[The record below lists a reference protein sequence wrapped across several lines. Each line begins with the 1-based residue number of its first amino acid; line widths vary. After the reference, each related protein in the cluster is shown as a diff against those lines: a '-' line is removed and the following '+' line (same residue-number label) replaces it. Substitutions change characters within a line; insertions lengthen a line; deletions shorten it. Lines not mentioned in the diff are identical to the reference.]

1 MLFSAIVLFY
11 PSVSEAFIIDKVVI
25 EGNKRIPESR
35 VLPYLMK
42 ERTEFSLQ
50 ALDESIKKIYA
61 TGLFLNVDGD
71 IYVDGENFVLKY
83 ILEEMPLVGS
93 VSFEGNNEIKAKTL
107 REKVLIKTGQVLSFK
122 SVEDALDAIR
132 AVYEDENR
140 YGTKVSF
147 RIEQRTVNSVDVI
160 FDIEESDKSK
170 IYNIRVY
177 GNEHISTED
186 IKKSIPTK
194 ERKFWSLISSS
205 GKISKESLFADIEI
219 IRQMYLEKG
228 YAKVALGDADLRFN
242 EADPEKV
249 DMIVRVREGDQYFV
263 RSIEIDGYENIS
275 LDTLKS
281 VVGLK
286 PGDVFNIRQHHA
298 NITNLT
304 ELYTS
309 SGYAY
314 ANVEPIVSLDD
325 ETKEVDIV
333 YKVEENILVK
343 IGRITI
349 SGNKRSYDNVIRR
362 QIDQMEGELYNSTLI
377 REAEANTMATGFFES
392 VKVSEKGDGGDVIDL
407 DIDVVEQRTGTFTV
421 GAAYSTVDG
430 IMGMVQLSRNNFMG
444 WVHSVSLKAEV
455 AESRTDFSLS
465 YTNPWFMDWPISVG
479 FDLFNY
485 ENEWYDYTRRS
496 IGGQ

>member
-1 MLFSAIVLFY
+1 MNIKWGRFFVFLFLIFSAIFTVFSSPAY
-11 PSVSEAFIIDKVVI
+11 AFIIDKVVI

-35 VLPYLMK
+35 VLPYLIK
-42 ERTEFSLQ
+42 EKTEFTLE
-50 ALDESIKKIYA
+50 ALDESIKKLYD
-61 TGLFLNVDGD
+61 TGLFMNIDGD

-93 VSFEGNNEIKAKTL
+93 VSFQGNKEIKSKTI
-107 REKVLIKTGQVLSFK
+107 REKVTIKTGQVLNFK
-122 SVEDALDAIR
+122 SIEEALDAIR

-160 FDIEESDKSK
+160 FDIEESEKSK
-170 IYNIRVY
+170 IYNIRIY
-177 GNEHISTED
+177 GNEHITSEE
-186 IKKSIPTK
+186 IKKTIPTK

-228 YAKVALGDADLRFN
+228 YAKVALGDADLRFS
-242 EADPEKV
+242 ETEPEKV
-249 DMIVRVREGDQYFV
+249 DMIVRIREGDQYFV

-286 PGDVFNIRQHHA
+286 VGDIFNIRQHHA

-333 YKVEENILVK
+333 YVRHE
-343 IGRITI
+343 
-349 SGNKRSYDNVIRR
+349 
-362 QIDQMEGELYNSTLI
+362 
-377 REAEANTMATGFFES
+377 
-392 VKVSEKGDGGDVIDL
+392 
-407 DIDVVEQRTGTFTV
+407 RT
-421 GAAYSTVDG
+421 S
-430 IMGMVQLSRNNFMG
+430 
-444 WVHSVSLKAEV
+444 
-455 AESRTDFSLS
+455 
-465 YTNPWFMDWPISVG
+465 P
-479 FDLFNY
+479 
-485 ENEWYDYTRRS
+485 
-496 IGGQ
+496 